1 MSINSAAVCKVI
13 VQDSSPEYEQ
23 RIKAFCDDNNLIA
36 VKSTASNIM
45 DVLKSNVDLGAIF
58 LSADLRHLDDQGKP
72 LYQKIHKI
80 RPELPIILR
89 TEASEREELNT
100 HKNQFCVSYEIDHI
114 SDIITSIN
122 EHIFNKDYPNA
133 LIRGIKEITNDAL
146 LHLFPNTELETSLP
160 YLIKDRI
167 IYGQLFSLIPL
178 ESAWCRGYMM
188 LQTDAKHVNEL
199 VRQDIL
205 QATTEAD
212 FRVINDVLSEVTNMI
227 WGKIKNRF
235 ISESSQSTHLATQ
248 VPIIVNHEN
257 KYITFGTVTPQLCF
271 KYTLRQKSGEQK
283 EVTLYQKFIFNLC
296 WEPEKFS
303 ENQPTVDDF
312 LESGELEF
320 F

>member
-13 VQDSSPEYEQ
+13 VQDSSPDHEQ
-23 RIKAFCDDNNLIA
+23 RIKAFCDENNLVA
-36 VKSTASNIM
+36 VKSTASNIL

-58 LSADLRHLDDQGKP
+58 LSADLHDLDGQGKA
-72 LYQKIHKI
+72 LYQNIHRI

-89 TEASEREELNT
+89 AEKKELDELSR
-100 HKNQFCVSYEIDHI
+100 HKSQFCLCYEIEHI
-114 SDIITSIN
+114 ADIISAIN

-146 LHLFPNTELETSLP
+146 LHIFPDIELETSLP

-167 IYGQLFSLIPL
+167 IYGALFSLIPL
-178 ESAWCRGYMM
+178 ESNWCRGYMM
-188 LQTDAKHVNEL
+188 LQTDQKYIHEL
-199 VRQDIL
+199 VRKDIL
-205 QATTEAD
+205 QADAEAG
-212 FRVINDVLSEVTNMI
+212 FRLVNDVLSEVTNLI

-235 ISESSQSTHLATQ
+235 ISDLSQSTNMATQ
-248 VPIIVNHEN
+248 VPIIVNHQN
-257 KYITFGTVTPQLCF
+257 KYISFGTVTPQLCF
-271 KYTLRQKSGEQK
+271 KYTLRQNSGESR
-283 EVTLYQKFIFNLC
+283 EISLYQKFIFNLC

-303 ENQPTVDDF
+303 ENNPTVDDF